1 MYKYLI
7 LFLITVFSC
16 STLFES
22 FKEES
27 NKDFDENA
35 INNYSE
41 KEELNIFND
50 NKMNNKERVKIPL
63 EDFFKNPEKSSFKI
77 SPNGL
82 FIAYM
87 KPWEDGNR
95 MMNIYVKS
103 MDSNDELRI
112 TNASERS
119 IYGFF
124 WLSNN
129 RIAFIQDKGGDENF
143 RIYAVDTDGNNE
155 VNLTPFDNVQSQIID
170 DLDDN
175 PNFMIVGLNIRNPQI
190 HDAYRLNVNSGEL
203 TMLAENPGNISSW
216 MTDNNGVLRIATTSD
231 GVNTSILY
239 RENETKEFKSILT
252 TNFKESVNPLFFTFD
267 NNELYVSSNR
277 GRDKSAIYTFD
288 LKNGKENKLIFEHP
302 DVDVYSLM
310 RSKKRK
316 IITGVIYTTDKTQR
330 VFFDSERELIQQKIE
345 EKIPNFDVA
354 ISSFNKEE
362 TKAIVVS
369 YSDKSRG
376 TYYYYDLDNDNL
388 VKLADLSPWLN
399 ENDMASM
406 LPISYKS
413 RDGLTINGYLTLPV
427 GSSGKNLPIVV
438 NPHGGPWA
446 RDYWGFNSEVQ
457 YLANQGYAVFQM
469 NFRGSTG
476 YGRKFWELSF
486 KQWGKTMQDDITD
499 GVNWLINEGIADPER
514 IAIYGASYG
523 GYATLAGLTFTPD
536 LYACG
541 VDYVGVSN
549 LFTFIETIP
558 PYWELYRQM
567 LYEMVGHPE
576 DDKVLLTEGSPALNV
591 EKIKSPLF
599 IAQGAND
606 PRVKKS
612 ESDQMVEALK
622 EQGVDVPYMIKDN
635 EGHGFYNEE
644 NRFDFYR
651 EMTEFLEKYLK
662 N

>member
-1 MYKYLI
+1 MNKNMNQLLIGLVIVMTLGI
-7 LFLITVFSC
+7 LFYFG
-16 STLFES
+16 
-22 FKEES
+22 S
-27 NKDFDENA
+27 NKENMNDKTD
-35 INNYSE
+35 IN
-41 KEELNIFND
+41 KFTKLP
-50 NKMNNKERVKIPL
+50 M
-63 EDFFKNPEKSSFKI
+63 EDFFRNPEKSSFNI
-77 SPNGL
+77 SPDGL
-82 FIAYM
+82 QIAYM
-87 KPWEDGNR
+87 KPWEEGNR
-95 MMNIYVKS
+95 MMNIYVKAI
-103 MDSNDELRI
+103 DSDEELRL
-112 TNASERS
+112 TKASERS

-124 WLSNN
+124 WISDE
-129 RIAFIQDKGGDENF
+129 RIAYIQDKGGDENL
-143 RIYAVDTDGNNE
+143 RLYAVNIDGTNE
-155 VNLTPFDNVQSQIID
+155 VNLTPFDNVKSQIID
-170 DLDDN
+170 DLEDDSD
-175 PNFMIVGLNIRNPQI
+175 FMIIGLNIRNPQI

-239 RENETKEFKSILT
+239 REDENEDFKSILT
-252 TNFKESVNPLFFTFD
+252 TNFKESVSPLFFTFD
-267 NNELYVSSNR
+267 NKELYVSSNR
-277 GRDKSAIYTFD
+277 NRDKSAIYTFNLD
-288 LKNGKENKLIFEHP
+288 NAKEEKLIFEHP
-302 DVDVYSLM
+302 DVDVYNLM

-316 IITGVIYTTDKTQR
+316 IITGVAYTTDKTHK
-330 VFFDSERELIQQKIE
+330 VFFDKEREILQQKLEAELPGVDIG
-345 EKIPNFDVA
+345 
-354 ISSFNKEE
+354 ISGFNSDE
-362 TKAIVVS
+362 TKAVLVA

-376 TYYYYDLDNDNL
+376 TYYYYDLEKDNL

-399 ENDMASM
+399 KEDMASM
-406 LPISYKS
+406 VPITYKS
-413 RDGLTINGYLTLPV
+413 RDGLTIHGYLTLPV
-427 GSSGKNLPIVV
+427 GISGENLPVVV

-446 RDYWGFNSEVQ
+446 RDYWGFNPEVQ

-476 YGRKFWELSF
+476 YGREFWEKSF

-499 GVNWLINEGIADPER
+499 GVNWLISEGIADPDR
-514 IAIYGASYG
+514 VAIYGASYG

-558 PYWELYRQM
+558 PYWELYREM

-576 DDKVLLTEGSPALNV
+576 NDKELLTVASPALNV
-591 EKIKSPLF
+591 ENIKAPLF

-606 PRVKKS
+606 PRVKKA

-622 EQGVDVPYMIKDN
+622 NQGVDVPYMVKEN

-651 EMTEFLEKYLK
+651 AMTDFLDKHLK
-662 N
+662 NYK

>member
-1 MYKYLI
+1 MKKYIFGIISLLLI
-7 LFLITVFSC
+7 SSC
-16 STLFES
+16 SVV
-22 FKEES
+22 K
-27 NKDFDENA
+27 
-35 INNYSE
+35 
-41 KEELNIFND
+41 ND
-50 NKMNNKERVKIPL
+50 NKMNSQIKNKARVEIPM
-63 EDFFKNPEKSSFKI
+63 EDFFRNPEKSSFNI

-82 FIAYM
+82 LIAYM
-87 KPWEDGNR
+87 KPWEEGNR

-103 MDSNDELRI
+103 MDSNKEIRI
-112 TNASERS
+112 TDADQRS

-124 WLSNN
+124 WISDN
-129 RIAFIQDKGGDENF
+129 RIAYIQDKGGDENF
-143 RIYAVDTDGNNE
+143 RIYAVNIDGTNE
-155 VNLTPFDNVQSQIID
+155 VNLTPFDNVRSQIID
-170 DLDDN
+170 DLEDN
-175 PNFMIVGLNIRNPQI
+175 PDFMIVGLNIRNPQI
-190 HDAYRLNVNSGEL
+190 HDAYRLNVNTGEI

-216 MTDNNGVLRIATTSD
+216 MTDNNGVLRLATTSD
-231 GVNTSILY
+231 GINSSILY
-239 RENETKEFKSILT
+239 REDEEKEFINILT
-252 TNFKESVNPLFFTFD
+252 TNFKESVSPLFFSFD

-288 LKNGKENKLIFEHP
+288 LKLAKEKKLIFEHP
-302 DVDVYSLM
+302 EVDVYSLM
-310 RSKKRK
+310 RSEKRK
-316 IITGVIYTTDKTQR
+316 VITGVTYTTDKTYR
-330 VFFDSERELIQQKIE
+330 VFFDKEREVLQKKIE
-345 EKIPNFDVA
+345 QKLPNIDVA
-354 ISSFNKEE
+354 ISGFNKDE
-362 TKAIVVS
+362 TKAVVVAF
-369 YSDKSRG
+369 SDKSRG
-376 TYYYYDLDNDNL
+376 TYYYYDIKKDELI
-388 VKLADLSPWLN
+388 KLADLSPWLKP
-399 ENDMASM
+399 ENMASM
-406 LPISYKS
+406 LPVSYKS
-413 RDGLTINGYLTLPV
+413 RDGLNINAYLTLPL
-427 GSSGKNLPIVV
+427 GSSGNDLPVVV

-476 YGRKFWELSF
+476 YGREFWELSF

-499 GVNWLINEGIADPER
+499 GVDWLISEGIADPDR

-576 DDKVLLTEGSPALNV
+576 NDKDLLTEGSPALNV
-591 EKIKSPLF
+591 EKIKAPLF

-622 EQGVDVPYMIKDN
+622 KQGIDVPYMVKDN

-651 EMTEFLEKYLK
+651 AMTEFLNKYLK